1 MTTRRPITTIRT
13 VITAISPAGHDVKL
27 FALADP
33 EGWDLPPFKPGGHID
48 LHLLDGQVRTYSLC
62 NDPAERDRYLVAV
75 KRDATGRGGSILL
88 HDRIRIG
95 QEIGVSLPRGGLDLT
110 NPAISH
116 EFVAGGIGVTPFLS
130 AVAALQRA
138 GRSDFTL
145 HVVARGTPP
154 LADLITPLV
163 EAGRAVLHDT
173 RTRARPDLAELVGP
187 PRDDIAVACCGPP
200 GMIEDFEKAT
210 TAWSPERLHIEYF
223 VPPALPASPDARP
236 YTLVLARTGMDIEVP
251 EGHTILDALQAHGI
265 DVPSSC
271 GGGVCGACHVE
282 WLAGRPI
289 HRDWVLTPTQ
299 RERTLMACVAA
310 SADER
315 LTLDL

>member
-1 MTTRRPITTIRT
+1 MTPRRPITTIRT
-13 VITAISPAGHDVKL
+13 VITSISPSGHNVKL

-33 EGWDLPPFKPGGHID
+33 EGWDLPPYKPGGHID
-48 LHLLDGQVRTYSLC
+48 LHLPDGPVRTYSLC
-62 NDPAERDRYLVAV
+62 NDPAEQDRYLVAV
-75 KRDATGRGGSILL
+75 KRDAAGRGGSILL
-88 HDRIRIG
+88 HDQIRVG
-95 QEIGVSLPRGGLDLT
+95 QEIGVSLPRGGVDLSDPT
-110 NPAISH
+110 ISH
-116 EFVAGGIGVTPFLS
+116 RFVAGGIGVTPFLS

-138 GRSDFTL
+138 GRSDFML
-145 HVVARGTPP
+145 HLVARGTPP

-163 EAGRAVLHDT
+163 EAGQAVLHDT
-173 RTRARPDLAELVGP
+173 RTRPRPDLAALVGP

-210 TAWSPERLHIEYF
+210 ATWAPERLHIEYF
-223 VPPALPASPDARP
+223 LPPALPDSPEARP
-236 YTLVLARTGMDIEVP
+236 YTLVLARTGTEIAVP
-251 EGHTILDALQAHGI
+251 AGATILDTLQANGI

-271 GGGVCGACHVE
+271 GGGVCGACHVD
-282 WLAGRPI
+282 WLAGNPI
-289 HRDWVLTPTQ
+289 HRDRVLTPAQ